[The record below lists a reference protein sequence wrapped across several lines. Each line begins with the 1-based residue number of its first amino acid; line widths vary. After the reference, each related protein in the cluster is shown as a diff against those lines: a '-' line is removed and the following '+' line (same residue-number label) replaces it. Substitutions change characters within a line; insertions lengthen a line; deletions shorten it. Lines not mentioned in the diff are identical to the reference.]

1 MFIAYVISVIAWFYV
16 IFAEL
21 ELLSLTASGQPCY
34 LCDGQYTQCCIYYL
48 LFIVFKHFLAAIPWL
63 IQH

>member
-34 LCDGQYTQCCIYYL
+34 LCWWSVYTMLHL
-48 LFIVFKHFLAAIPWL
+48 LFTFHCV
-63 IQH
+63 